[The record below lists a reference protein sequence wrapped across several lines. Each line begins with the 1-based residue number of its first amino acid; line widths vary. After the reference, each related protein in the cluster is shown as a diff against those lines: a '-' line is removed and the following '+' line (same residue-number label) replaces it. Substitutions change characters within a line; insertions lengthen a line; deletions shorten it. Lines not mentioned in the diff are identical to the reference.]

1 MSIRRKELGRAN
13 SGAILRTVTLRGT
26 ENVPVWLERDMG
38 QDMVFVFFVY
48 YFLSGKNNICTL
60 MGITN
65 GCGKMNMQEREI
77 LEESCIGER
86 DRLMAEM
93 ENLALPGSTKNSSVV
108 VEEKVRIRNHM
119 GVGR

>member
-26 ENVPVWLERDMG
+26 EKVPVWLERDMG

-77 LEESCIGER
+77 LEES
-86 DRLMAEM
+86 
-93 ENLALPGSTKNSSVV
+93 
-108 VEEKVRIRNHM
+108 
-119 GVGR
+119 